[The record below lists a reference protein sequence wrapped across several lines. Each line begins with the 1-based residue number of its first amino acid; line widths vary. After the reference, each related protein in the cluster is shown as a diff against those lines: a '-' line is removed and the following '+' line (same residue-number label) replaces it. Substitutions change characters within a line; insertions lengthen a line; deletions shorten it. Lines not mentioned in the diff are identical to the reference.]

1 MFSFNNPYGACPKCT
16 GLGMKLEI
24 DPDRI
29 IPNRGLSILQGA
41 VKARRLELLGRR
53 QHCPDVF

>member
-1 MFSFNNPYGACPKCT
+1 MGPARTCT

-41 VKARRLELLGRR
+41 VKAPGWNSLRRR